1 MRHCNIPSS
10 QCRSRNTDS
19 RGSGAQGH
27 AATLFPLSEAASW
40 ITGVTLDLAGGRVMG
55 LIPGIDF
62 KSGDLPD

>member
-1 MRHCNIPSS
+1 L
-10 QCRSRNTDS
+10 QRSLKPMSLEEHDS

-55 LIPGIDF
+55 LMPVIDLNPAI
-62 KSGDLPD
+62 SLTS